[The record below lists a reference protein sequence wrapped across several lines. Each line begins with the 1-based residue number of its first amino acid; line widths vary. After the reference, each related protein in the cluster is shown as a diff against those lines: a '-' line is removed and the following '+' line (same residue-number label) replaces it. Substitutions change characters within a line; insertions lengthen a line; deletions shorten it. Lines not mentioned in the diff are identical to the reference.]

1 MGNVSTIEITEELEA
16 KCIAWIMDNDPVAM
30 RKFPMKITD
39 IEAFK
44 DAQLMAR
51 IAVSNLSNSIPA
63 DAFWFAAMQT
73 LKAAYV
79 GEKK

>member
-1 MGNVSTIEITEELEA
+1 
-16 KCIAWIMDNDPVAM
+16 
-30 RKFPMKITD
+30 MKITD

-51 IAVSNLSNSIPA
+51 IAVNSLGVSNMSGNIPA
-63 DAFWFAAMQT
+63 DAFWAAAMQA
-73 LKAAYV
+73 LKAVYA

>member
-1 MGNVSTIEITEELEA
+1 
-16 KCIAWIMDNDPVAM
+16 
-30 RKFPMKITD
+30 MKITD
-39 IEAFK
+39 TEAFK

-51 IAVSNLSNSIPA
+51 IAVSNLGGGIPA

-73 LKAAYV
+73 LKAAYA

>member
-1 MGNVSTIEITEELEA
+1 MNNVPTIAITAELEA
-16 KCIAWIMDNDPVAM
+16 RCIAWAMDNDPVAM

-73 LKAAYV
+73 LKATYA

>member
-1 MGNVSTIEITEELEA
+1 MSNVSTIEITEELEA
-16 KCIAWIMDNDPVAM
+16 KCIAWAMGNDPVAM

-39 IEAFK
+39 TEAFK

-51 IAVSNLSNSIPA
+51 IAVNNLSNSIPA
-63 DAFWFAAMQT
+63 DAFWNAAMHT
-73 LKAAYV
+73 LKAAYE